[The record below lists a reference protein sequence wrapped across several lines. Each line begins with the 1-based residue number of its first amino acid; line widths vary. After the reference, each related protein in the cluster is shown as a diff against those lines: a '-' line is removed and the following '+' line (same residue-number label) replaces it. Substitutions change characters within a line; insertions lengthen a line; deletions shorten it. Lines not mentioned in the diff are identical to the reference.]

1 MFSNLKEIEHK
12 ITDSNIF
19 ETWKIKMK
27 ENYKSHVK
35 LKKINSK
42 AQTRMNY
49 QKHPI
54 KKYHF

>member
-19 ETWKIKMK
+19 QTWKIKMK

-35 LKKINSK
+35 LKKN
-42 AQTRMNY
+42 
-49 QKHPI
+49 
-54 KKYHF
+54 